1 MNEDRLEVIETKI
14 AFQEKT
20 IKDLSD
26 IIYNQQKKI
35 DILNETMKQVINRI
49 KDSSLITAGGNL
61 KDEKPPH
68 Y

>member
-1 MNEDRLEVIETKI
+1 MNEDRLVVIETKI

-26 IIYNQQKKI
+26 IVYNQQKLI
-35 DILNETMKQVINRI
+35 DALNKTMKHVIDRI
-49 KDSSLITAGGNL
+49 KDSSLITPGENL

>member
-35 DILNETMKQVINRI
+35 DTLNETMKQVINRI
-49 KDSSLITAGGNL
+49 KDSSLIPPGGNL

>member
-14 AFQEKT
+14 AFQENT

-26 IIYNQQKKI
+26 IVYNQQKKI
-35 DILNETMKQVINRI
+35 DTLNETMKQVINRI
-49 KDSSLITAGGNL
+49 KDSSLITPGGNL